1 MDLINPNIPI
11 DLYDPAWKIYSRN
24 PILPPQNVGSHA
36 LIQNSMVTEGCVI
49 DGAVESSIISE
60 GVTIEEGAVIYDSI
74 LMPGCHV
81 KKGAQVQYAIV
92 GEDSVIGENAVI
104 GERPENIADGDKDTW
119 GVAVVGHRINISDGS
134 VVAPKA
140 IIYEDM

>member
-1 MDLINPNIPI
+1 
-11 DLYDPAWKIYSRN
+11 
-24 PILPPQNVGSHA
+24 
-36 LIQNSMVTEGCVI
+36 MVTEGCVI

-104 GERPENIADGDKDTW
+104 GERPENIADDSKDTW

-134 VVAPKA
+134 KVAPKA